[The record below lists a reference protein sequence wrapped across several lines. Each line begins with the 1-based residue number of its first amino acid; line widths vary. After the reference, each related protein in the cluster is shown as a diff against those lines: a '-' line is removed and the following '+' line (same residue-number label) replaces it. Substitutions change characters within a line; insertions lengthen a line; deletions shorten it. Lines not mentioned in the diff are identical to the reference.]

1 MKGITMDFQTQDNA
15 KTLSYARRLFILTIG
30 TIFLCELIIMIF
42 IEFFL
47 SAPSEVEVLF
57 DSILITVVIFPT
69 LYLAIFKPLGQDILE
84 REKVEKALYDSKETY
99 QLLIESVE
107 EGIIFENPKGIISY
121 VNPRIIEMVGYS
133 KDELVGFHW
142 KKLIPPKELS
152 NINEKT
158 ANRSLGMQG
167 RYETIL
173 LTNEGKNKP
182 VLVSTNPIFKKNN
195 ESSEFQGVLTVLTD
209 ISELKK
215 LHEKQQ
221 RFVAA
226 INHELRTPVT
236 IIQGYF
242 DMLRKFPHPPDMID
256 RIYQNLDSN
265 ILRLTALIENI
276 HTISE
281 LSHDIFAISPN
292 QIDLEAFFQLIQDQC
307 NIMYPSRSFIFN
319 YCNWGFHESIKIDQ
333 DKILQVIHNLIN
345 NAVKNSPPTSIVEIS
360 VNKDIRELA
369 ISVQDQ
375 GVGIPIQN
383 FFQLFRPYTHFST
396 QYSVKGSGLGLYI
409 VKNIVVAHGGSVE
422 VLSQEQQG
430 SCFTIKL
437 PK

>member
-1 MKGITMDFQTQDNA
+1 
-15 KTLSYARRLFILTIG
+15 
-30 TIFLCELIIMIF
+30 LI
-42 IEFFL
+42 L

-84 REKVEKALYDSKETY
+84 RKKVEKALYDSKETY

-292 QIDLEAFFQLIQDQC
+292 QTDLEAFFQLIQDQC
-307 NIMYPSRSFIFN
+307 NILYPYRS
-319 YCNWGFHESIKIDQ
+319 
-333 DKILQVIHNLIN
+333 
-345 NAVKNSPPTSIVEIS
+345 
-360 VNKDIRELA
+360 
-369 ISVQDQ
+369 
-375 GVGIPIQN
+375 
-383 FFQLFRPYTHFST
+383 
-396 QYSVKGSGLGLYI
+396 
-409 VKNIVVAHGGSVE
+409 
-422 VLSQEQQG
+422 
-430 SCFTIKL
+430 
-437 PK
+437 